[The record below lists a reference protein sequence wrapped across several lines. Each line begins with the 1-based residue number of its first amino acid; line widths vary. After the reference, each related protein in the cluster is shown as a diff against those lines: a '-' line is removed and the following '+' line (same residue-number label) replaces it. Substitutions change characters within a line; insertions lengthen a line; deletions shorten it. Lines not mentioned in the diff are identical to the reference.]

1 MLWWSPSTLRFAAP
15 FARVIPTSRRKGIFS
30 IILNNPGLPQASV
43 PQQVVPRLSGA
54 TCRAISSSPALL
66 SALLP
71 TPRLVLRGASAGG
84 GFPGEVAQELG
95 HGGWT
100 AVGKQRGSDRA
111 SGVSKSGVST
121 EAAGSCLRSCPR
133 RGKGPQRHFP
143 SAPTS
148 LSSSKR
154 FPRLPYQEAPGQTE
168 DRAPGGTDRRVGQGP
183 GISPWRVAL

>member
-1 MLWWSPSTLRFAAP
+1 MALRHLCRTVGPGTNPESSSFSMSSPLGFCPIRAGMQGGAGEMLWWSPSTLRFAAA

-43 PQQVVPRLSGA
+43 PQQVVPRLSVA

-71 TPRLVLRGASAGG
+71 APRLVPRGASAGG

-111 SGVSKSGVST
+111 SGVSN
-121 EAAGSCLRSCPR
+121 
-133 RGKGPQRHFP
+133 
-143 SAPTS
+143 
-148 LSSSKR
+148 
-154 FPRLPYQEAPGQTE
+154 
-168 DRAPGGTDRRVGQGP
+168 RV
-183 GISPWRVAL
+183 V